1 MTQTATKT
9 PAASKPPAASKAPK
23 FWDKVKKRPDP
34 LTSVALT
41 IPVFLIYH
49 LGILV
54 VDRRSGVDLVSKAAF
69 GLMEISRPAY
79 VIATLG
85 VALMLAL
92 VVWIEERRGA
102 ASKVSLTRVLLE
114 GGAFG
119 LLALVGFGWTISRAL
134 RATDTSGVAELNSL
148 EKLVLACG
156 TGFHEEFVFRAALV
170 SGLAF
175 VLAKV
180 IRMSS
185 AAALTTA
192 VVVSSIASALVH
204 NYGPFGE
211 PFFMDV
217 AVIRTV
223 LGAAF
228 ALVYLLRGF
237 ACVVYAHAVFQLL
250 VFFLYT

>member
-1 MTQTATKT
+1 MTQTVTKT
-9 PAASKPPAASKAPK
+9 PAASKPAASKSPK
-23 FWDKVKKRPDP
+23 FWDTVKKRPDP

-41 IPVFLIYH
+41 IPVFLVYH

-54 VDRRSGVDLVSKAAF
+54 VDSRSGVDFVSKAAF
-69 GLMEISRPAY
+69 GLMQISRPAY

-85 VALMLAL
+85 VALMLAT

-102 ASKVSLTRVLLE
+102 VTKVSLTRVLLE

-119 LLALVGFGWTISRAL
+119 LMALLGFGWTISRAL
-134 RATDTSGVAELNSL
+134 RATDTSSAAELNIL

-185 AAALTTA
+185 GAALTIA
-192 VVVSSIASALVH
+192 VVVSSIASSLVH

-211 PFFMDV
+211 PFLMDV
-217 AVIRTV
+217 ALIRVV

-228 ALVYLLRGF
+228 AIVYLLRGF

-250 VFFLYT
+250 VYFLYT

>member
-1 MTQTATKT
+1 MSSPASKT
-9 PAASKPPAASKAPK
+9 PPPASKPPV

-69 GLMEISRPAY
+69 GLMNIGRPAY

-85 VALMLAL
+85 VALLLAT

-102 ASKVSLTRVLLE
+102 ATKVSLTRVLLE
-114 GGAFG
+114 GAVFAVAAVAAFG
-119 LLALVGFGWTISRAL
+119 WAISRAL
-134 RATDTSGVAELNSL
+134 RARDLSDVAELSLL
-148 EKLVLACG
+148 EKVVLACG
-156 TGFHEEFVFRAALV
+156 TGFHEEFVFRATLV

-180 IRMSS
+180 IRMS
-185 AAALTTA
+185 ARAALTIA
-192 VVVSSIASALVH
+192 VVVSSIAFSLVH

-211 PFFMDV
+211 PFLLDV
-217 AVIRTV
+217 AAIRVV
-223 LGAAF
+223 LGGLFAA
-228 ALVYLLRGF
+228 LYLLRGF
-237 ACVVYAHAVFQLL
+237 ASVVYAHAFFQLL